1 MSGDDDGAT
10 KRHDPT
16 QKKLDDARRK
26 GEVPRS
32 LDLAAAAGYL
42 GLLICFWALGEP
54 AVMQIGASLQSLIAN
69 AGALTRPGLEAQGAW
84 AMRTAIAETIGILAG
99 WFLIPGLFVVLALL
113 AQRGFAFSPEKAQFK
128 LSRISPIQNAKK
140 KYGLSGLFEF
150 IKSFVKL
157 VIYSIILGL
166 FLHAN
171 LDRIGATLMTGPGPA
186 TLLLVQIMMEF
197 LLIIVLIALAIGFID
212 LMWQQADHIR
222 KNRMSDKELRDE
234 HKETE
239 GDPHMKQARRER
251 GQQIAANRM
260 LADVP
265 GADVVIVNPTHFAV
279 ALKWDRQ
286 RGTAPTCV
294 AKGQDVIA
302 KRIRELAIE
311 AGVPIHSDPPT
322 ARALHATTEIGQ
334 EIAPEHYRA
343 VAAAIRFADGLRRRA
358 REGVTP

>member
-1 MSGDDDGAT
+1 MSGQDDGAT
-10 KRHDPT
+10 KSHEPT

-26 GEVPRS
+26 GEVPKS
-32 LDLAAAAGYL
+32 QDLAAAAGYV
-42 GLLICFWALGEP
+42 GLLICFWALGGP

-69 AGALTRPGLEAQGAW
+69 AGPLSRPGAEAQGFW
-84 AMRTAIAETIGILAG
+84 VMKTAISNTIGILAA
-99 WFLIPGLFVVLALL
+99 WFLIPGLFVILALL
-113 AQRGFAFSPEKAQFK
+113 AQRGFTFSPEKVQFK
-128 LSRISPIQNAKK
+128 ISRISPVQNAKK

-150 IKSFVKL
+150 AKSLVKL
-157 VIYSIILGL
+157 LIYSAILGW
-166 FLHAN
+166 FLSAN
-171 LDRIGATLMTGPGPA
+171 IDRIGTALMTGPGPA
-186 TLLLVQIMMEF
+186 TMLLARMMIEF

-212 LMWQQADHIR
+212 LLWQRADHIR

-239 GDPHMKQARRER
+239 GDPHMKQARREK

-265 GADVVIVNPTHFAV
+265 GADVVIVNPTHYAV
-279 ALKWDRQ
+279 ALKWDRG
-286 RGTAPTCV
+286 RGTAPVCV
-294 AKGQDVIA
+294 AKGQDMIA

-322 ARALHATTEIGQ
+322 ARALHATTGIGQ
-334 EIAPEHYRA
+334 EVAVEHYRA

-358 REGVTP
+358 RSGMTP

>member
-26 GEVPRS
+26 GEVPKS
-32 LDLAAAAGYL
+32 LDLAAAAGYV
-42 GLLICFWALGEP
+42 GLLVCFWALGGP
-54 AVMQIGASLQSLIAN
+54 AVMQVGAALQSLVAN
-69 AGALTRPGLEAQGAW
+69 AGPLTRPGLEAQGAW
-84 AMRTAIAETIGILAG
+84 AMRTAIANSIAPLAG
-99 WFLIPGLFVVLALL
+99 WFVIPGLLVVLTLL
-113 AQRGFAFSPEKAQFK
+113 AQRGFTFSSEKVQFK
-128 LSRISPIQNAKK
+128 LSRISPVQNAKK
-140 KYGLSGLFEF
+140 KYGMSGLFEF
-150 IKSFVKL
+150 AKSFAKL

-166 FLHAN
+166 FLAAN
-171 LDRIGATLMTGPGPA
+171 LDRIGTTLLTGPGPA
-186 TLLLVQIMMEF
+186 TLLLAQIMIEF

-212 LMWQQADHIR
+212 LMWQHADHIR

-239 GDPHMKQARRER
+239 GDPHMKQARRQK

-279 ALKWDRQ
+279 ALKWNRQ
-286 RGTAPTCV
+286 RGTAPTCL
-294 AKGQDVIA
+294 AKGQDMIA
-302 KRIRELAIE
+302 KRIRDLATE
-311 AGVPIHSDPPT
+311 SGVPIHSDPPT

-358 REGVTP
+358 NRGMTP